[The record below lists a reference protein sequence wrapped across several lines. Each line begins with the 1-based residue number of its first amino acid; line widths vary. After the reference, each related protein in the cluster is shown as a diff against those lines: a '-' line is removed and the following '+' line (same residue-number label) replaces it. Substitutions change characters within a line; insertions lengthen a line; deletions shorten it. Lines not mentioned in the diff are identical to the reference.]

1 MEASMKVKAIKNYY
15 DLELKK
21 NIAVGEE
28 FEVSAE
34 RAKALS
40 TVNNKAGI
48 VLAEVIESTTT
59 DKVAKGRKKK
69 EA

>member
-1 MEASMKVKAIKNYY
+1 MKVRAIKNYY
-15 DLELKK
+15 DLELKR

-28 FEVSAE
+28 FEVTAA
-34 RAKALS
+34 RAKELT

-48 VLAEVIESTTT
+48 VLAEIIEVTPTTE
-59 DKVAKGRKKK
+59 KVAKGRKKK